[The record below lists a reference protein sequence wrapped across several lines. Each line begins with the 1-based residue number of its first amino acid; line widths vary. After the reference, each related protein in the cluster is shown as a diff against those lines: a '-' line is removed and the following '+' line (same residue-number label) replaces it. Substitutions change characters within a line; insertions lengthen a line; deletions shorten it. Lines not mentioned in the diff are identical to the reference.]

1 MNFQPESDRKFSEPV
16 NRSRKTE
23 NLKPETKPSLVPD
36 PLTDEK
42 AIRELIAGWHAAAQA
57 GDTER
62 VLTMVAE
69 DAIFLTPGRPPI
81 AGREE
86 FAALQRTVA
95 ATVRFES
102 AVNIR
107 EVVVHGGWAHTW
119 SDLVVTMFPAD
130 GPPVRRAGPTLSIFR
145 KEPDGRWVLFRDG
158 NMLAVEKSS
167 VIVTS

>member
-1 MNFQPESDRKFSEPV
+1 MA
-16 NRSRKTE
+16 
-23 NLKPETKPSLVPD
+23 
-36 PLTDEK
+36 DER

-69 DAIFLTPGRPPI
+69 DAIFLIPGQAPI
-81 AGREE
+81 RGREE

-95 ATVRFES
+95 ATLRFES

-107 EVVVHGGWAHTW
+107 EVVVRDGWAHTW
-119 SDLVVTMFPAD
+119 SDLLVTMFPTD

-145 KEPDGRWVLFRDG
+145 KEPDGTWVLFRDA
-158 NMLAVEKSS
+158 NMLAVQK
-167 VIVTS
+167 